1 MVHDHIASHETPKA
15 TEKKVNYYD
24 KKVPE
29 HLMAL
34 AFCRLDANRDLELD
48 HQELRTYCEFCCPL
62 VGNLND
68 ADWYNLMFETVR
80 TGLNLSERSLSL
92 QQFEKL
98 LTERQNL
105 RATANKHKV
114 QSVEFIIAQTAL
126 NVLSLPEGFG
136 RKTILSFLNSP
147 EREREHDDDRSDG
160 GRWLPSGHWIT
171 EKLLLSRTSEGDLK
185 TTVEE
190 RMLLGDA
197 TTPVEDETTTT
208 LLCTKGINYGWELT
222 WKLTEK
228 LGCYVYIS
236 QGAAALKMEEKIR
249 SWTDLRGTV
258 FYRDG
263 ESREN
268 PRNTF
273 GIAVVRAE
281 VVGGLYGPPAIQH
294 IYQLSNI
301 LIRQRQW
308 GQPPPDKPD
317 HEPKT
322 TEGTAS
328 ASSSSSNTT
337 TTPTRESGQLS
348 NQQSYHRQ
356 QNSGKDASKGFGFTS
371 RDNGDDDLFI
381 EEMAKELRSTQ
392 GKGRGKRSRRDNA
405 PSRRSCGRGKKSY
418 VPGGMGFQ

>member
-1 MVHDHIASHETPKA
+1 
-15 TEKKVNYYD
+15 
-24 KKVPE
+24 
-29 HLMAL
+29 
-34 AFCRLDANRDLELD
+34 
-48 HQELRTYCEFCCPL
+48 
-62 VGNLND
+62 
-68 ADWYNLMFETVR
+68 
-80 TGLNLSERSLSL
+80 
-92 QQFEKL
+92 
-98 LTERQNL
+98 
-105 RATANKHKV
+105 
-114 QSVEFIIAQTAL
+114 
-126 NVLSLPEGFG
+126 
-136 RKTILSFLNSP
+136 
-147 EREREHDDDRSDG
+147 
-160 GRWLPSGHWIT
+160 
-171 EKLLLSRTSEGDLK
+171 
-185 TTVEE
+185 
-190 RMLLGDA
+190 MLLGDA

-268 PRNTF
+268 PRNTLVAR
-273 GIAVVRAE
+273 GR
-281 VVGGLYGPPAIQH
+281 YGPPAIRPD
-294 IYQLSNI
+294 I
-301 LIRQRQW
+301 LTRQRQW

-328 ASSSSSNTT
+328 AFSSSSNTT

-356 QNSGKDASKGFGFTS
+356 QNSGNDASKGFGFTS
-371 RDNGDDDLFI
+371 RDNNGDDDLFI
-381 EEMAKELRSTQ
+381 KEMAKELRSTQ

-418 VPGGMGFQ
+418 VPVGMG